1 MLSVPHRRSSHT
13 RAFPGQLG
21 LPPDGTGG
29 LELPVPI
36 VPIFGRSWCHLT
48 SSLTISLLSYFDED
62 ALTRDDAFLPIA
74 VDMYLKLLC
83 LFVAGET
90 GVLSSPAS
98 RTQEL
103 QGQAGERVHCPGNWY
118 ISRVYILQPKG
129 QVAHPT
135 GPYGKLSGDD
145 PS

>member
-1 MLSVPHRRSSHT
+1 M
-13 RAFPGQLG
+13 
-21 LPPDGTGG
+21 
-29 LELPVPI
+29 PI
-36 VPIFGRSWCHLT
+36 APISGRSWCHLT
-48 SSLTISLLSYFDED
+48 SNLTISLLSYFDED
-62 ALTRDDAFLPIA
+62 ELTQDDAFLPIA

-90 GVLSSPAS
+90 GVLSTLAM

-103 QGQAGERVHCPGNWY
+103 QGQAGERVGCPGNWH

-129 QVAHPT
+129 QKVHPT

-145 PS
+145 PSWHTCGHLTVALSVLSRAALLT